1 MALAPKVRA
10 MAPRVVRT
18 NAGAEI
24 FMSSPMWFF
33 DLITVKLGDVNL
45 NPQTIGELF
54 LM

>member
-1 MALAPKVRA
+1 
-10 MAPRVVRT
+10 
-18 NAGAEI
+18 
-24 FMSSPMWFF
+24 MWFF

>member
-10 MAPRVVRT
+10 IAPRLVRT
-18 NAGAEI
+18 NAGAEN

-33 DLITVKLGDVNL
+33 DLITVKLGGPDL
-45 NPQTIGELF
+45 IPPRSCKLF